1 MQTRTNLLIESV
13 PSMNGE
19 RVLQARE
26 IRRLTQAELAEKVGV
41 SQPIIARVE
50 QGLLV
55 VSDAVL
61 EKIALQ
67 TGFPLDFFS
76 KDAPIQF
83 PIGSLLYRKQ
93 SILRSQD
100 KAWLRQVAE
109 VAYEIQAGLS
119 QRVRRMPVSFPKLDD
134 EDTVSV
140 ARLLRSA
147 LGFGPDTPIHNLIYR
162 LETSG
167 VVCLAVP
174 GSHIEGFD
182 AFSMWVERR
191 PVLVLNAERPPDRVK
206 WTAAHEAIHLI
217 MHHSLRGS
225 MAVAERE
232 ASLGGSEFLMPA
244 EAMLREIIPPVTL
257 STLAE
262 LKQRWGVSIQA
273 LVRRAYELRVIAE
286 HQYKYLNIKIR
297 ELGWK
302 KEEPGS
308 ATLGIEKPR
317 VLRKLVEMFY
327 GNDVRRLAD
336 EMSLPRPLVEAIVRA
351 HATAGELPKKGPD
364 APPTPN
370 GTIVKFVRR

>member
-1 MQTRTNLLIESV
+1 
-13 PSMNGE
+13 MNGE

-50 QGLLV
+50 QGLLA
-55 VSDAVL
+55 VSEAVL
-61 EKIALQ
+61 ERIAIQ
-67 TGFPLDFFS
+67 TGFPIDFFE
-76 KDAPIQF
+76 KGPPVQF
-83 PIGSLLYRKQ
+83 PVGSLLYRKN
-93 SILRSQD
+93 STLRSPD

-109 VAYEIQAGLS
+109 IAYEIHAALS
-119 QRVRRMPVSFPKLDD
+119 QRVKRMPTSFPKLDD

-147 LGFGPDTPIHNLIYR
+147 LGYAPSTPIRNLIYR

-167 VVCLAVP
+167 VICIAVP

-182 AFSMWVERR
+182 AFSMWIERR
-191 PVLVLNAERPPDRVK
+191 PVLVLNAERPPDRVR
-206 WTAAHEAIHLI
+206 WTAAHEAIHLV

-225 MAVAERE
+225 VAVAERE
-232 ASLGGSEFLMPA
+232 ASQAGSELLMPS
-244 EAMLREIIPPVTL
+244 EAMLAEIVPPVTL
-257 STLAE
+257 SNLAE

-273 LVRRAYELRVIAE
+273 LVRRAHELGIIAE

-297 ELGWK
+297 ELGWR

-308 ATLGIEKPR
+308 ANLAIEKPR

-327 GNDVRRLAD
+327 GNDLRRLAD
-336 EMSLPRPLVEAIVRA
+336 DMGFPRPLVEAIVGA

-364 APPTPN
+364 TPS
-370 GTIVKFVRR
+370 GSSGSVVQFPRK

>member
-1 MQTRTNLLIESV
+1 MLS
-13 PSMNGE
+13 GE

-61 EKIALQ
+61 EKIAIQ

-76 KDAPIQF
+76 KPAPVQF
-83 PIGSLLYRKQ
+83 PVGSFLYRKQ
-93 SILRSQD
+93 STLRSQD

-109 VAYEIQAGLS
+109 IGYELYTALS
-119 QRVRRMPVSFPKLDD
+119 QRVKRLPVSFPKLDD

-140 ARLLRSA
+140 ARLLRSS
-147 LGFGPDTPIHNLIYR
+147 LGYAPDTPIQNLIYR
-162 LETSG
+162 LETNG
-167 VVCLAVP
+167 VVCIAVP

-191 PVLVLNAERPPDRVK
+191 PVLVLNADRPSDRVR
-206 WTAAHEAIHLI
+206 WTAAHEAIHLV

-225 MAVAERE
+225 TAVAERE
-232 ASLGGSEFLMPA
+232 ASLGGSEFLMPG
-244 EAMLREIIPPVTL
+244 EVMLKEIIPPVTL
-257 STLAE
+257 SSLAE
-262 LKQRWGVSIQA
+262 MKQRWGVSLQA
-273 LVRRAYELRVIAE
+273 LVRRAYDLRIIAE
-286 HQYKYLNIKIR
+286 HQYKYLNMKIR
-297 ELGWK
+297 EMGWR

-308 ATLGIEKPR
+308 GHLNLEKPR

-327 GNDVRRLAD
+327 GNDLRRLAD
-336 EMSLPRPLVEAIVRA
+336 EMSFSRPLVEAIVGA
-351 HATAGELPKKGPD
+351 HATAGELPRKGDPET
-364 APPTPN
+364 PTPTPQ
-370 GTIVKFVRR
+370 GSVVKFVRK